1 MLALGAGSLDA
12 EFPATIGIRVPDP
25 VDVIDP
31 LDPGLVRW
39 LVDPEEGSGIPGVL
53 IAELI
58 EGGRMPDE

>member
-1 MLALGAGSLDA
+1 M
-12 EFPATIGIRVPDP
+12 PDP

-31 LDPGLVRW
+31 LDPGLFRW